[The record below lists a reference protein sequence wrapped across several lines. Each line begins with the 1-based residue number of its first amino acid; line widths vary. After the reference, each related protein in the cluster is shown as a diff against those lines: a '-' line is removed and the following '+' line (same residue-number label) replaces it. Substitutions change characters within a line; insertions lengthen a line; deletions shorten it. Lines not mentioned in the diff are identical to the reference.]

1 MELFDWMCTRLDN
14 GRLRFRRDYE
24 RLASK
29 YKRIPPEAR
38 NSLRNESLSEG
49 RSPSKLLMSHLQTAY
64 PSLPL
69 RHFVKSLK
77 DIGRNDIAEK
87 LTPHMREN
95 VV

>member
-14 GRLRFRRDYE
+14 GRLMFRRDYE

-38 NSLRNESLSEG
+38 NSLRNESLIEG

-69 RHFVKSLK
+69 RHFVRTLK
-77 DIGRNDIAEK
+77 DIRRNDIAER
-87 LTPHMREN
+87 LTPHMRTS